1 MAQTGHTMGLTL
13 SKNRVVDLW
22 NPLSDWN
29 INQVAR
35 AGIYANDFARSGE
48 RLLTLN
54 RPSIPRC
61 TPPHAIMEYT
71 TTTVPVGYTI
81 FGKALIFGWLV
92 VMI

>member
-1 MAQTGHTMGLTL
+1 M
-13 SKNRVVDLW
+13 W
-22 NPLSDWN
+22 NPLSDRN

-35 AGIYANDFARSGE
+35 AGIDANDFARSGE

-54 RPSIPRC
+54 RPSIPCC
-61 TPPHAIMEYT
+61 TPPHVIMEYTRT

-92 VMI
+92 VMM